1 MLNPRTF
8 YHNHPYKKPRKI
20 YLRHLNMV
28 KMHLKQGWLL
38 LSGLFLISLSAF
50 SQDTVNYDQHEA
62 FAPVFYPAYGDEV
75 RTAGGTPGPQY
86 WQNEADYSIQ
96 VNLDDENQKISGSVT
111 ITYRNNSPEPLSF
124 VWLQLDQNV
133 YKPDSRGQAT
143 TAVTGGR
150 YANLGFDGGYDIR
163 SVRILNDGQEEKAK
177 YTISDTRMQI
187 LLNSPVKAHGDSLK
201 IRIEYNFG
209 IPEKGSD
216 RMGRMETDNGW
227 LYEIAQWYPRMCV
240 YDNVQGWNTLPYLG
254 AGEFYLEYGNYDFS
268 ITASSKLL
276 VVASGEL
283 LNAGEVLSRDEQKR
297 LEAARNSDKTVVIR
311 SEKEV
316 QEEAAKPPKGRKTW
330 HFHCQRARDVAWA
343 ASAAFIWDAARINLP
358 GGKKSLAM
366 SVYPAESASDSGWKR
381 ATEFVKGAIEHYSAK
396 WLPFPYPNAVN
407 VAGPVGGM
415 EYPGIVFCSAF
426 SQKKELWG
434 VISHE
439 FGHTWFP
446 MIVGSNERKYAWMDE
461 GFNTFIN
468 EVADKYFNHGEFYEP
483 PHNRQRSRRYFQPNS
498 ESILTIPEVTQP
510 RYLAANAYDKP
521 AMGLMILREQV
532 LGEDKFDS
540 AFRYY
545 INSWAYKH
553 PTPWDF
559 FHAIE
564 NYSGETLDWF
574 WRGWFLNNWKVDQA
588 VMDVRY
594 PESNPVNG
602 SIITIENR
610 EQLPMP
616 ATVEIKEAG
625 GKTGRVKLPVEIW
638 QRGPVWRFFYPST
651 RKIDSVTIDP
661 DQVLP
666 DSEEGNNVWTGK

>member
-1 MLNPRTF
+1 MYP
-8 YHNHPYKKPRKI
+8 KKWF
-20 YLRHLNMV
+20 LLMNG
-28 KMHLKQGWLL
+28 LFLL
-38 LSGLFLISLSAF
+38 LSFAF

-62 FAPVFYPAYGDEV
+62 FAPLFYPSYGDEV

-86 WQNEADYSIQ
+86 WQNSADYSIQ
-96 VNLDDENQKISGSVT
+96 ASLDDENQKISGTVT
-111 ITYRNNSPEPLSF
+111 ITYRNNSPEALPF

-133 YKPDSRGQAT
+133 YKPDSRAQAT
-143 TAVTGGR
+143 TPVSGSR

-163 SVRILNDGQEEKAK
+163 SVALLDNGREEKAK
-177 YTISDTRMQI
+177 YSISDTRMQI
-187 LLNSPVKAHGDSLK
+187 LLPTPLKAHGDSLK
-201 IRIEYNFG
+201 IKIEYSFG
-209 IPEKGSD
+209 IPERGSD
-216 RMGRMETDNGW
+216 RMGRMETDHGW

-268 ITASSKLL
+268 ITAPSKFL

-283 LNAGEVLSRDEQKR
+283 VNPSEVLDRDERKR
-297 LEAARNSDKTVVIR
+297 LESARNSDKTVVIR
-311 SEKEV
+311 SEKDVKE
-316 QEEAAKPPKGRKTW
+316 QAARPSGGTKTW
-330 HFHCQRARDVAWA
+330 HFRCQRARDVAWA

-358 GGKKSLAM
+358 EGKKALAM
-366 SVYPAESASDSGWKR
+366 SVYPSESAADSGWKR
-381 ATEFVKGAIEHYSAK
+381 STEFVKGAIEHYSEK

-434 VISHE
+434 VTSHE

-468 EVADKYFNHGEFYEP
+468 EEADQYFNHGEFYEP
-483 PHNRQRSRRYFQPNS
+483 PHFRRRARRFFAPNS
-498 ESILTIPEVTQP
+498 ESIMTIPEVTQP
-510 RYLAANAYDKP
+510 RYLSANAYDKP
-521 AMGLMILREQV
+521 AMGLEILREQV
-532 LGEDKFDS
+532 LGEETFDN

-545 INSWAYKH
+545 IRSWAYKH

-588 VMDVRY
+588 VMDVSY
-594 PESNPVNG
+594 LESNPVNG

-616 ATVEIKEAG
+616 ATVEIKETG

-651 RKIDSVTIDP
+651 RKISSVTIDP
-661 DQVLP
+661 DQSLP
-666 DSEEGNNVWTGK
+666 DSEEGNNVWTGG